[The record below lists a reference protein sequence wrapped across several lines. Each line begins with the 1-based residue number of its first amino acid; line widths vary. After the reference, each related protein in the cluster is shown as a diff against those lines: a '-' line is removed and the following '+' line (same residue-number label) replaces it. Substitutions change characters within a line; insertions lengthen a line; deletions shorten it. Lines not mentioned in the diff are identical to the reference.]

1 MTTCVECT
9 IHFWEFSSLLPP
21 AWSWYAD
28 LIIGISAWGHLL
40 MMLSKNVYLQL
51 NSRELT
57 HVINHLHM
65 FGSHYRGERACAV
78 RKIEWKLPD
87 VHIIYLTLL
96 SNLSCLFRYVSK
108 LSTRTTFPSLTT
120 QASFATVCTKNW
132 SCDTQITAPLKFLT
146 LSASVAT
153 LSKSKLVLV

>member
-1 MTTCVECT
+1 MLNVRYIFESFLACFLPHEAGML
-9 IHFWEFSSLLPP
+9 IWSLELVHG
-21 AWSWYAD
+21 
-28 LIIGISAWGHLL
+28 GIYLL
-40 MMLSKNVYLQL
+40 MMLSKNMHLQL